1 MLRQSGCIRVET
13 PRQMLDVAQL
23 LLSQPLPA
31 GRRVAVVGNS
41 DALGALIAD
50 TCTSWDLDVVHG
62 PVSVPSQATPR
73 EFRTALRDAFGD
85 PQVDAVVVAFI
96 PPVRTSGEEVARTLA
111 ETAAGS
117 DTPVVACLLGMDGV
131 VDHLRALSERTE
143 TVPSYAVPEEAVRA
157 LAAATRYAE
166 WRRRD
171 PGTRVAPPG
180 MDLDAAHALVRE
192 LLGADEGGQA
202 EDAEPVTLDEAT
214 TARLLA
220 LAGVE
225 LWPTVPVTDVGSAV
239 AAARELGFPVAL
251 KTTAPH
257 LRHRVDLGGVR
268 LDIADETELAADVAE
283 MQERLTPLGGG
294 RLVVQRM
301 APPGVATVVRTVEDP
316 LFGPVVSFGLGGD
329 ASELLGDVAHR
340 IPPLTTVD
348 VADLVRSVRAAPR
361 LFGHRGAAPVDVA
374 ALEDVIARVASLA
387 DVLPEVDELELNP
400 VVVAESG
407 AHVLGATVRLAPPP
421 GRTDAARR
429 ELPGG

>member
-1 MLRQSGCIRVET
+1 
-13 PRQMLDVAQL
+13 
-23 LLSQPLPA
+23 
-31 GRRVAVVGNS
+31 
-41 DALGALIAD
+41 
-50 TCTSWDLDVVHG
+50 
-62 PVSVPSQATPR
+62 
-73 EFRTALRDAFGD
+73 
-85 PQVDAVVVAFI
+85 
-96 PPVRTSGEEVARTLA
+96 
-111 ETAAGS
+111 
-117 DTPVVACLLGMDGV
+117 
-131 VDHLRALSERTE
+131 
-143 TVPSYAVPEEAVRA
+143 VRA
-157 LAAATRYAE
+157 LAAVTRYAE

-180 MDLDAAHALVRE
+180 MDLDAAHALVRD
-192 LLGADEGGQA
+192 LLAAATGDGTAAGDGAAAG
-202 EDAEPVTLDEAT
+202 EDPAAEPEAVTLDEAT
-214 TARLLA
+214 AARLLA

-225 LWPTVPVTDVGSAV
+225 LWPTVPVTDAESAV
-239 AAARELGFPVAL
+239 EAARSLGFPVAL

-268 LDIADETELAADVAE
+268 LDIADERELAADVAE
-283 MQERLTPLGGG
+283 MQARLTPLGGG

-374 ALEDVIARVASLA
+374 ALEDVIARAASLA

-400 VVVAESG
+400 VVVSQSG

-429 ELPGG
+429 ELAGG